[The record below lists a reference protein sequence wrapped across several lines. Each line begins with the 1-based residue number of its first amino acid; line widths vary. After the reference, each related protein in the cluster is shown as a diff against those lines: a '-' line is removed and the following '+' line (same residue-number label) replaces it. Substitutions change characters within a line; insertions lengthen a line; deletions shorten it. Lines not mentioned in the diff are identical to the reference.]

1 MLKIR
6 LMRIGAKGRPFYR
19 IVVVDERKK
28 RTGSYLELL
37 GTYNPLTTP
46 KEIKL
51 NQAKVDEWV
60 KKGAQLS
67 DGFLRITKQKT
78 QIEPRKVRNPGKLRS
93 NTPAK
98 EEAPV
103 AEAPVAE
110 AAEVE
115 ETTTDAEATPE
126 VEVNASPEV
135 EVNASPEVEVE
146 TVTTEEVATP
156 EEETTVDESAEASTD
171 TSSSNGS
178 EEEKAS

>member
-1 MLKIR
+1 
-6 LMRIGAKGRPFYR
+6 MRIGAKGRPFYR

-78 QIEPRKVRNPGKLRS
+78 HIEPRKVRNPGKLRS
-93 NTPAK
+93 STPAK
-98 EEAPV
+98 EESPA
-103 AEAPVAE
+103 AEAPVTETAE
-110 AAEVE
+110 IEEATTEVETPEIEATVTEEPATPTE
-115 ETTTDAEATPE
+115 ETTAAETSEAEPAT
-126 VEVNASPEV
+126 
-135 EVNASPEVEVE
+135 
-146 TVTTEEVATP
+146 EVA
-156 EEETTVDESAEASTD
+156 
-171 TSSSNGS
+171 